1 MCCRVLSWDITRTLQ
16 SRGLDYWLV
25 NDSLQDDIVSVD
37 IIPSIKSDHSAITL
51 SINGIDDSNRGPSFW
66 KFNCSLVN
74 DNNYCGLLDTNIKSW
89 LEEFKDVVDKRV
101 LWDLLKYKIRQLTIS
116 YSKTKARNR
125 RAKLNEL
132 EEKLQNCTK
141 KCDNDPSRQN
151 VEDLE
156 CLQAEYDQ
164 LYDYITQGAIVRSR
178 ATWYEKGE
186 KNNKYFLNLEK
197 SNKNKS
203 CLRKILKS
211 DGTIAVDPK
220 TIISELEFF
229 YSSL

>member
-1 MCCRVLSWDITRTLQ
+1 ML
-16 SRGLDYWLV
+16 
-25 NDSLQDDIVSVD
+25 
-37 IIPSIKSDHSAITL
+37 IKSDHSAITL
-51 SINGIDDSNRGPSFW
+51 SINGIDDSKRGPSFW

-74 DNNYCGLLDTNIKSW
+74 DNNCCDLLDTNIKSW

-101 LWDLLKYKIRQLTIS
+101 LWDLLKYKIRQLTINC
-116 YSKTKARNR
+116 SKAKARNR
-125 RAKLNEL
+125 RAKVNEL
-132 EEKLQNCTK
+132 EEKLQSCTK

-164 LYDYITQGAIVRSR
+164 LCDYITQGAIVRSR

-197 SNKNKS
+197 IK
-203 CLRKILKS
+203 
-211 DGTIAVDPK
+211 
-220 TIISELEFF
+220 
-229 YSSL
+229 

>member
-1 MCCRVLSWDITRTLQ
+1 MVLQNESWRTIFLRDLDFTVSQ
-16 SRGLDYWLV
+16 TEDQLSR
-25 NDSLQDDIVSVD
+25 IC
-37 IIPSIKSDHSAITL
+37 SAC
-51 SINGIDDSNRGPSFW
+51 SNKVR
-66 KFNCSLVN
+66 
-74 DNNYCGLLDTNIKSW
+74 
-89 LEEFKDVVDKRV
+89 
-101 LWDLLKYKIRQLTIS
+101 
-116 YSKTKARNR
+116 ARNR
-125 RAKLNEL
+125 RAKVNEL

-156 CLQAEYDQ
+156 CVQAEYDQ

-203 CLRKILKS
+203 CLRKTLKS

-220 TIISELEFF
+220 TIMSELEFF
-229 YSSL
+229 YSNLYKENNSHSSSFLEDLKEVPTLTEELRMVCEEKIEYHECFNVFAPTGISPRRRNPEEAP

>member
-1 MCCRVLSWDITRTLQ
+1 M
-16 SRGLDYWLV
+16 
-25 NDSLQDDIVSVD
+25 
-37 IIPSIKSDHSAITL
+37 
-51 SINGIDDSNRGPSFW
+51 
-66 KFNCSLVN
+66 N
-74 DNNYCGLLDTNIKSW
+74 DNNYCDLLDTNIKSW
-89 LEEFKDVVDKRV
+89 LAEFKDVVDKRV
-101 LWDLLKYKIRQLTIS
+101 LWDLLKYKIRHLTIS
-116 YSKTKARNR
+116 YSKIKAWNR

-141 KCDNDPSRQN
+141 KCDNDPSRQD

-203 CLRKILKS
+203 CLRKVLKS
-211 DGTIAVDPK
+211 DGTIAADTK
-220 TIISELEFF
+220 TIMSELEFF
-229 YSSL
+229 YSKLYKENNSTHHHF